1 MSQSTPELTWTALP
15 GPLRALGRWL
25 TLVQVVGY
33 TTSLLF
39 VWQTT
44 RLHPAGIAERYRGA
58 EPAGAEG
65 AMVFPKSF
73 PEMLTLT
80 HTHLFSMAAI
90 FALSGLCLSLC
101 SRPASRWRTILIVE
115 PFAALLVSFGSMWL
129 MRYLDPRFSWLLA
142 ASSTTMA
149 ATFYLQSWCILRELG
164 WRERRREAAP

>member
-1 MSQSTPELTWTALP
+1 MSEVRSALSWAAVP
-15 GPLRALGRWL
+15 SSLRALGRWL
-25 TLVQVVGY
+25 TVVQLIGY

-58 EPAGAEG
+58 ESGGVEG

-101 SRPASRWRTILIVE
+101 RRPASRWRTLLIVE
-115 PFAALLVSFGSMWL
+115 PFVALLVSFSSIWL
-129 MRYLDPRFSWLLA
+129 MRYADARFSWLLA
-142 ASSTTMA
+142 LSSFTMA
-149 ATFYLQSWCILRELG
+149 VAFYCQAWWILRELG
-164 WRERRREAAP
+164 WRDREQG